1 MDTTSGLVVEK
12 GEKFGIATPHREMV
26 AVLIHTLENR
36 NRTQGEI

>member
-1 MDTTSGLVVEK
+1 MDTTSGLVV
-12 GEKFGIATPHREMV
+12 EKFGIATPHREMV